1 MTSLQSYC
9 GRDSTSVHL
18 TAKVK
23 GYTTQP
29 MQTSLTKHR
38 IAKTFLTFQRY
49 QAISDLF
56 QAFSHLAYYPK
67 KKLVVRWTGIMFT
80 RK

>member
-1 MTSLQSYC
+1 
-9 GRDSTSVHL
+9 
-18 TAKVK
+18 
-23 GYTTQP
+23 

-67 KKLVVRWTGIMFT
+67 KKAGSEVDWDYVYT
-80 RK
+80 